1 MNFILIVPPARMET
15 RGAVSRSE
23 AAPGDVKFA
32 DFLYT
37 VDFPHEHARS
47 RTFRWGEDG
56 IAGVSDSH
64 GLLNIAI
71 SFWNEQ
77 DAYLKERLFGLSNP
91 EGNHGE
97 SIKECHFHLDNTPTV
112 SFLTPPRVSM
122 LG

>member
-1 MNFILIVPPARMET
+1 MKLPQRKLPLLTSFTN
-15 RGAVSRSE
+15 
-23 AAPGDVKFA
+23 
-32 DFLYT
+32 

-64 GLLNIAI
+64 GLLNIAC

-77 DAYLKERLFGLSNP
+77 DGYLKERLFGLSNP

-112 SFLTPPRVSM
+112 
-122 LG
+122 